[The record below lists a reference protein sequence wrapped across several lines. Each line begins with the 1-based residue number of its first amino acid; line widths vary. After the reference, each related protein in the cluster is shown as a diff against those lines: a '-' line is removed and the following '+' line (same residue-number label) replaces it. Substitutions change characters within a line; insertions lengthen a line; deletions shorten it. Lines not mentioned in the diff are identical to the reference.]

1 MAEHPAGDA
10 PVACQDMPNLPS
22 VLFEQAAARPDAP
35 LLWARHTDAWQ
46 PHSRREV
53 AEQVQA
59 LAAGLRALGLERGE
73 RVVLVSENR
82 PEFLI
87 ADLAVMTA
95 GGITVPAYTTNTQ
108 ADHEHVLADSGAV
121 ALIVSTAALAA
132 RLLPAAAAIGSC
144 RFGVAV
150 APIPEGTMPAGGLL
164 VHAWPHVL
172 ERGRDALAKAGTNGH
187 GPLGPEPGRDDI
199 ATLIYTSGTGGKPK
213 GVMLTHGNILTNCAS
228 IHPLLDEIGVRA
240 NAETF
245 LSFLPLSHA
254 YERTAGQFFPL
265 TIGAD
270 IFYSRGV
277 EHLTTEMG
285 EVRPTIMTAV
295 PRLYELIHQ
304 RLMAGLRKQP
314 RWRQWLFNAAI
325 RVGRR
330 RQATAGLDPLL
341 RLADL
346 ALDRIV
352 RDRVRAR
359 FGGRLKGMVSGGA
372 ALNPEIGRD
381 FLALGLRVIQGYGQT
396 EAAPVIAFNPPSHV
410 KIDTVGRPLP
420 GVEAALARDNE
431 LLVRGPNV
439 MKGYW
444 GLPEHTARTIKDG
457 WLYTGDLAHID
468 AEGYITITDR
478 KKDIVVLSGGDTL
491 SPARVESV
499 LTRQPEVAQA
509 MVYGDKRPHL
519 VALVV
524 PDEEFMRTWASENG
538 CPAELSA
545 LARMKAFHDRLDS
558 VLRRVNREVSQME
571 RVRRFAVAPQPFT
584 VDNDMLT
591 PTMKIRRHKIRE
603 TYGEV
608 LESLY

>member
-10 PVACQDMPNLPS
+10 PVACQDMSNLPS
-22 VLFEQAAARPDAP
+22 VLFTQAAARPDAD
-35 LLWARHTDAWQ
+35 LLWARGQDGWRAHT
-46 PHSRREV
+46 RREA

-59 LAAGLRALGLERGE
+59 LAAGLRALGLDHGE

-87 ADLAVMTA
+87 ADLAIMAA
-95 GGITVPAYTTNTQ
+95 GGITVPAYTTNTE
-108 ADHEHVLADSGAV
+108 ADHAHVLQDSGAAAV
-121 ALIVSTAALAA
+121 IVSSPALAG
-132 RLLPAAAAIGSC
+132 RLLPGAAASASC
-144 RFGVAV
+144 RFGLTIDAV
-150 APIPEGTMPAGGLL
+150 SRAHLPANGPPM
-164 VHAWPHVL
+164 HTWA
-172 ERGRDALAKAGTNGH
+172 DALARGRTALAAGGHNGH
-187 GPLGPEPGRDDI
+187 GPLGAEPGRDDI

-213 GVMLTHGNILTNCAS
+213 GVMLTHGNLLANCAS

-240 NAETF
+240 NLERF

-265 TIGAD
+265 TIGAE

-295 PRLYELIHQ
+295 PRLYELMHQ
-304 RLMAGLRKQP
+304 RLMAGLRKQAG
-314 RWRQWLFNAAI
+314 WRQRLFHVAV
-325 RVGRR
+325 RLGRR
-330 RQATAGLDPLL
+330 RQAKGRLDPVSAVADRALE
-341 RLADL
+341 RL
-346 ALDRIV
+346 V
-352 RDRVRAR
+352 RDKVRTR

-396 EAAPVIAFNPPSHV
+396 EAAPVIAFNPPNHV

-420 GVEAALARDNE
+420 GVEVSLAPDNE

-457 WLYTGDLAHID
+457 WLYTGDLAQID
-468 AEGYITITDR
+468 EDGYITITDR

-545 LARMKAFHDRLDS
+545 LSRMKAFHDQMDR

-603 TYGEV
+603 AYGEV
-608 LESLY
+608 LENLY

>member
-1 MAEHPAGDA
+1 MAEHPARDA
-10 PVACQDMPNLPS
+10 PVACEDMPNLPA
-22 VLFEQAAARPDAP
+22 VLFAQAAARPDAP
-35 LLWARHTDAWQ
+35 LLWARTSKGWCAHTCQEA
-46 PHSRREV
+46 

-95 GGITVPAYTTNTQ
+95 GGISVPAYTTNTRE
-108 ADHEHVLADSGAV
+108 DHEHVLQDSGAAAAIV
-121 ALIVSTAALAA
+121 ASAGLAQ
-132 RLLPAAAAIGSC
+132 RLLPAAAESPAC
-144 RFGVAV
+144 RFAV
-150 APIPEGTMPAGGLL
+150 SITDIPDVKMPADAPP
-164 VHAWPHVL
+164 VHTWAHAL
-172 ERGRDALAKAGTNGH
+172 ARGRTALAAGGSNGH
-187 GPLGPEPGRDDI
+187 GPLGPEPGRDDT
-199 ATLIYTSGTGGKPK
+199 ATLIYTSGTGGNPK
-213 GVMLTHGNILTNCAS
+213 GVMLSHGNILANCAS
-228 IHPLLDEIGVRA
+228 IHPLLDDVGVQA
-240 NAETF
+240 NGERF

-265 TIGAD
+265 TIGAQ

-277 EHLTTEMG
+277 EHVSTEMG

-295 PRLYELIHQ
+295 PRLLELMHH
-304 RLMAGLRKQP
+304 RMMTGLRKQAG
-314 RWRQWLFNAAI
+314 WRQALFRQAL
-325 RVGRR
+325 RVGRK
-330 RQATAGLDPLL
+330 
-341 RLADL
+341 RLAGDGPGPLDALLDL
-346 ALDRIV
+346 ALERLV
-352 RDRVRAR
+352 RRKVRAR
-359 FGGRLKGMVSGGA
+359 FGGELKGLVSGGA
-372 ALNPEIGRD
+372 ALSPEIARD
-381 FLALGLRVIQGYGQT
+381 LLALGVRVLQGYGQT
-396 EAAPVIAFNPPSHV
+396 EAGPVVAFNPPGRIKV
-410 KIDTVGRPLP
+410 ETVGKPLP
-420 GVEAALARDNE
+420 GVEVKLAPDNE

-439 MKGYW
+439 MQGYW
-444 GLPEHTARTIKDG
+444 GLPEHTARTVKDG
-457 WLYTGDLAHID
+457 WLYTGDLAQID
-468 AEGYITITDR
+468 AEGYVTITDR

-491 SPARVESV
+491 SPARVETA

-538 CPAELSA
+538 CPAELDA
-545 LARMKAFHDRLDS
+545 LARMDAFQERMDS

-608 LESLY
+608 LENLY